1 MALSRYSQ
9 SPLLPK
15 KPDCLPSSS
24 EEEFSSEDAPLFSM
38 FFMPKDQIYY
48 AIQYDKADLGGSK
61 CVFVIMSFYLS
72 FKIKQRNE
80 CCWEFY
86 IYFAIL
92 AVSITNKILKIMTP
106 NMPLKKNVKNLK
118 IYCSHCY
125 LSVFE
130 I

>member
-61 CVFVIMSFYLS
+61 CAFCYYVFLF
-72 FKIKQRNE
+72 
-80 CCWEFY
+80 EF
-86 IYFAIL
+86 
-92 AVSITNKILKIMTP
+92 
-106 NMPLKKNVKNLK
+106 
-118 IYCSHCY
+118 
-125 LSVFE
+125 
-130 I
+130 